1 MLRHEEQ
8 HTVGGVRGRV
18 HGLREHRRRSGDYR
32 GGEFG
37 YHNAEV
43 RDQGNYDGTRTLVV

>member
-8 HTVGGVRGRV
+8 HAVAGVRGRV
-18 HGLREHRRRSGDYR
+18 HGLREHRRRPGDYG

-37 YHNAEV
+37 HHNAEV
-43 RDQGNYDGTRTLVV
+43 REQGNNDGTRTLVV